1 MIRLATIFSGGF
13 SGGRKKV
20 VNKVI
25 QVGVEDIQPNPHQPR
40 TQFAE
45 AELLELA
52 ASIRQNGVLQPLTV
66 RRLADG
72 KFELISGERR
82 LRAAKFAS
90 LEYVP
95 CIVMDT
101 TARNSAVL
109 ALIENI
115 QRQDL
120 SYFDE
125 AYAIDR
131 LIDFYG
137 MTQEDAAIKL
147 GKAQSTIANKLR
159 LLRLTELEKKLLME
173 YGMTERHARALLR
186 IPEEAYRL
194 EVIEKVHK
202 SALNVCQ
209 TEQLVEQTLTQMD
222 IPPRAKRV
230 MVISDVRMF
239 VNTINRA
246 VEHMQAAG
254 IMAKSHKTQN
264 EDYIEYTVKIPLKK

>member
-1 MIRLATIFSGGF
+1 MATIFSQGNKE
-13 SGGRKKV
+13 RV

-25 QVGVEDIQPNPHQPR
+25 QIGVDDIVPNPHQPR
-40 TQFAE
+40 TQFDE

-66 RRLADG
+66 RKLTDG

-82 LRAAKFAS
+82 LRASRFAG
-90 LEYVP
+90 LAYVP
-95 CIVMDT
+95 CIVVET
-101 TARNSAVL
+101 SERNSAVL

-159 LLRLTELEKKLLME
+159 LLRLTDLEKKLLIE
-173 YGMTERHARALLR
+173 YGLTERHARALLR

-194 EVIEKVHK
+194 EVIEKIHK
-202 SALNVCQ
+202 GGLNVSQ
-209 TEQLVEQTLTQMD
+209 TEQLVEQTLLAMD
-222 IPPRAKRV
+222 TPPRAKRV
-230 MVISDVRMF
+230 MVIGDVRMF

-246 VEHMQAAG
+246 VENMQSAG
-254 IMAKSHKTQN
+254 IMAQTHKTQGD
-264 EDYIEYTVKIPLKK
+264 DYIEYVVRIPLKKP